1 MTSGARLRASIA
13 GAAPLLVF
21 AGGLHAADAPEWTF
35 ARLMAELAQVQTSHA
50 RYSEVRRIS
59 MLEQPLEL
67 SGTLSYSRPGRIE
80 KNQILPFRE
89 TLRIDADK
97 ITVERDGRTR
107 TVAMRDSPLA
117 AALVETLRAIL
128 AGDAAGLGRLYEA
141 SVRGPRERWELR
153 LRPREPEV
161 TAIVN
166 EIDVR
171 GSGSRVG
178 RIEIRVPGG
187 DRSVMTI
194 LPGP

>member
-1 MTSGARLRASIA
+1 MISGAGLPARIAQAAFLLACA
-13 GAAPLLVF
+13 GALQ
-21 AGGLHAADAPEWTF
+21 AADAPDWTF

-50 RYSEVRRIS
+50 RYTEVRRIS
-59 MLEQPLEL
+59 MLKQPLEL
-67 SGTLSYSRPGRIE
+67 SGTLSYSRPGRVE
-80 KNQILPFRE
+80 KDQILPFRE

-97 ITVERDGRTR
+97 ITVERDGRIR

-128 AGDAAGLGRLYEA
+128 AGDAVGLGRLYEA
-141 SVRGPRERWELR
+141 SVRGPREGWELR

-166 EIDVR
+166 EIDVG
-171 GSGSRVG
+171 GSGSRVS
-178 RIEIRVPGG
+178 RIEIRVQGG

-194 LPGP
+194 EGP

>member
-1 MTSGARLRASIA
+1 MISGAGLRASITR
-13 GAAPLLVF
+13 AACVLLIASLQAV
-21 AGGLHAADAPEWTF
+21 AQEEPWDF

-59 MLEQPLEL
+59 MLKQPLDL

-89 TLRIDADK
+89 TLRIDADE

-107 TVAMRDSPLA
+107 TVATRDSPLA

-128 AGDAAGLGRLYEA
+128 AGDAAGLGRLYEV
-141 SVRGPRERWELR
+141 SVRGPRERWELT

-166 EIDVR
+166 EIDVG
-171 GSGSRVG
+171 GSGSRVS

-194 LPGP
+194 VEGP